1 MGLRQADIDD
11 LDGGGM
17 GGGGGFPGGMDP
29 QDLFRMFGGG
39 GGGGGA
45 LRRDRHFPADRS
57 TYDRETRML
66 KRGI

>member
-45 LRRDRHFPADRS
+45 LCRECHFPAGSS
-57 TYDRETRML
+57 TYDRETGML